1 MLMQFPTPYPDEW
14 WWSVLCRYFVR
25 SGYLNDIKVIREMFP
40 SPSRVHPRSL
50 GRLFPSDSVYKAWKQ
65 LPEGVFSLESIL
77 LNHTLVPYYLRFHP
91 TGKKRS
97 MLQTLLQ
104 GQNVAL
110 RGITLTT
117 PEGKQGLKW
126 CPVCRREDDSAYGE
140 PYWHRTHQ
148 IPLMSLCPKHGCR
161 LILHEIPLAQLSN
174 AFIPLSVIPG
184 AKAVEG
190 EHAWE
195 RPLSNVLQ
203 AFVMLPFETAITMAF
218 INLEETLRGR
228 GYSVKGK
235 TTLDAPKVYADCYD
249 FCGEEISA
257 QYFSR
262 VPPSQLYHICHWKL
276 TAPER
281 YALLA
286 VMAGLTA
293 EELFSRRRP
302 LPNQHL
308 EKLLA
313 LREKGEIYD
322 KEALA
327 GTVNLPLHEFNALT
341 RKYDIQPFWIE
352 DKAKESTPYAVNVIL
367 SAAEREQFKQALA
380 QSGFRFPRHFAHHCI
395 LEYLNTHFS
404 EED

>member
-25 SGYLNDIKVIREMFP
+25 SGYLKDIKVIREMFP

-65 LPEGVFSLESIL
+65 LP
-77 LNHTLVPYYLRFHP
+77 
-91 TGKKRS
+91 
-97 MLQTLLQ
+97 
-104 GQNVAL
+104 
-110 RGITLTT
+110 
-117 PEGKQGLKW
+117 
-126 CPVCRREDDSAYGE
+126 
-140 PYWHRTHQ
+140 
-148 IPLMSLCPKHGCR
+148 
-161 LILHEIPLAQLSN
+161 
-174 AFIPLSVIPG
+174 
-184 AKAVEG
+184 EG

-327 GTVNLPLHEFNALT
+327 GAVNLPLHEFNALT
-341 RKYDIQPFWIE
+341 RKYDIQPFWVE

-380 QSGFRFPRHFAHHCI
+380 QSGFRYPRHFAHHCI
-395 LEYLNTHFS
+395 MEYLDTHFDQS
-404 EED
+404 KED